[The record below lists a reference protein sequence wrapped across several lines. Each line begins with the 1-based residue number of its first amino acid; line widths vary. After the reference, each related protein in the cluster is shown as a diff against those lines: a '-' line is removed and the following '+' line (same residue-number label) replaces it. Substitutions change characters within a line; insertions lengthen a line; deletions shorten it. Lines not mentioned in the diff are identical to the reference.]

1 MKARLCPPSLVPA
14 LLLLLLP
21 LSGCSGQVSDE
32 SKVSGTVT

>member
-1 MKARLCPPSLVPA
+1 MKARLCPPSLAPA
-14 LLLLLLP
+14 LLLLLP